1 MRTTEIILPAYTSH
15 RFCAVATFS
24 VFAGFT
30 PASFAAPM
38 HEIMLLTG
46 QSNPYHDWTR
56 SSPLAG
62 ADMASLAPKFS
73 DYAAV
78 VIVYEGA
85 EWPATGGVVTT
96 STVNIFVCS
105 R

>member
-1 MRTTEIILPAYTSH
+1 MRTTEIILPAYASH

-24 VFAGFT
+24 VFVGFT

-46 QSNPYHDWTR
+46 QSNPYHDGTR
-56 SSPLAG
+56 SSPLSG

>member
-1 MRTTEIILPAYTSH
+1 MRTTKIILPANASH

-30 PASFAAPM
+30 PASAADGM
-38 HEIMLLTG
+38 RKIMLLTG
-46 QSNPYHDWTR
+46 QSSPYHDWTR

-62 ADMASLAPKFS
+62 ADMASFAPKFS

-96 STVNIFVCS
+96 STVSIFVCS